1 MNPSIST
8 HEDRSVYANKIGSLL
23 HQQNSMYPI
32 VTNLILT
39 STPKP
44 SVYIWLNRKLV
55 SHSTEGTATVSSAER
70 PICSGSIQRPD
81 HSMFSIR
88 LGFILT
94 LWTTSPSLGG
104 QLRLIGRK
112 VKYQYIFSIPKG
124 FACLFQLV
132 SFQFREWK
140 VWKDS
145 TMVPTNHSPPGW
157 TRRQS

>member
-32 VTNLILT
+32 VTNLIWT

-104 QLRLIGRK
+104 QLRLIA
-112 VKYQYIFSIPKG
+112 G
-124 FACLFQLV
+124 F
-132 SFQFREWK
+132 
-140 VWKDS
+140 
-145 TMVPTNHSPPGW
+145 VPVQGMEGMEGLHNGADHPTDQPFATWMNATTELS
-157 TRRQS
+157 